1 MIIILIIIAYVIP
14 DVPKQVKLYLRRS
27 EESIKATYNQELPD
41 KVDDVRYLKEKI
53 HQLEK

>member
-14 DVPKQVKLYLRRS
+14 DVPEQVKLYLRRS

-53 HQLEK
+53 DQLEK